1 LLATTAF
8 EHLSLAD
15 ARTHILC
22 DAFRCE
28 DSNYPNIPPDAGVVS
43 DPLHT

>member
-1 LLATTAF
+1 VASGTSTGPLLASTAF
-8 EHLSLAD
+8 ERLSLAD

-28 DSNYPNIPPDAGVVS
+28 DPNYHQM
-43 DPLHT
+43 LEL